1 MGGACQCQ
9 CTKPKDENPLD
20 EIFSDKDKNEITNYK
35 NQSVNSNGGFFKSQK
50 PQVIPSQNR
59 IKEGEKNNDIN
70 KQTEVDPPLEFYPP
84 PIATTNNF
92 TNENNNKDNE
102 IINTISKK
110 VDIKENEIKE
120 EEEIKEK
127 KYEEDKNKEIKEEN
141 NEEKNNEIKEEN
153 EEKKDNEINDK
164 KEQKIINDIEK
175 KSNNSFNIKSENS
188 NELIPDDDFSQY
200 IFKYIN
206 LIRTNPKSFIPII
219 EEAKKK
225 IIKDNNRLIFKS
237 KIKVALS
244 QGEPVFDETIQ
255 ILEKTEPMEKLKY
268 KPEMTIPL
276 PSTVEEIKDKAYLK
290 IKVKEILKKN
300 IKIKTYWKDNVKDPE
315 TSFILMIV
323 DDSGKKKGCKRRDI
337 LNPDIKYIGISSITI
352 EKSFVCYLTLSD

>member
-9 CTKPKDENPLD
+9 CTKPKSENPLD
-20 EIFSDKDKNEITNYK
+20 EILSDKDKNELTNYK
-35 NQSVNSNGGFFKSQK
+35 NQSINSNGAFFKSQK
-50 PQVIPSQNR
+50 PQEIPNKKDL
-59 IKEGEKNNDIN
+59 KESVEKNNDTN
-70 KQTEVDPPLEFYPP
+70 KQIEVEPPLEFYPP

-92 TNENNNKDNE
+92 TNENYNKDNE
-102 IINTISKK
+102 IINTVGKQANIN
-110 VDIKENEIKE
+110 ENEIKE
-120 EEEIKEK
+120 EDEFKVKEN
-127 KYEEDKNKEIKEEN
+127 EVENNSNK

-225 IIKDNNRLIFKS
+225 IIKYNNKLIFKS
-237 KIKVALS
+237 KVKVALS
-244 QGEPVFDETIQ
+244 QGEPAFEETISV
-255 ILEKTEPMEKLKY
+255 LEKSEPMEKLQY

-276 PSTVEEIKDKAYLK
+276 PSTVEEIKDKAYFK
-290 IKVKEILKKN
+290 NNVKELLKKN

-323 DDSGKKKGCKRRDI
+323 DDTGQKRGMKRRDI
-337 LNPDIKYIGISSITI
+337 LNPNFKYI
-352 EKSFVCYLTLSD
+352 

>member
-9 CTKPKDENPLD
+9 CTKPKSENPLD
-20 EIFSDKDKNEITNYK
+20 EILSDKDKNELTNYK
-35 NQSVNSNGGFFKSQK
+35 NQSINSNGAFFKSQK
-50 PQVIPSQNR
+50 PQEIPNKKDL
-59 IKEGEKNNDIN
+59 KESVEKNNDIN
-70 KQTEVDPPLEFYPP
+70 KQIEVEPPLEFYPP

-92 TNENNNKDNE
+92 TNENYNKDNE
-102 IINTISKK
+102 IINTVGKQANIN
-110 VDIKENEIKE
+110 ENEIKE
-120 EEEIKEK
+120 EDEFKVKEN
-127 KYEEDKNKEIKEEN
+127 EVENNSNK

-276 PSTVEEIKDKAYLK
+276 PSTVEEIKDKSYLK
-290 IKVKEILKKN
+290 IKVKEILNKN
-300 IKIKTYWKDNVKDPE
+300 IKIKTYWKDIVKDAE

-352 EKSFVCYLTLSD
+352 EKSFVCYLTLCD

>member
-9 CTKPKDENPLD
+9 CTKPKSENPLD
-20 EIFSDKDKNEITNYK
+20 EILSDKDKNELTNYK
-35 NQSVNSNGGFFKSQK
+35 NQSINSNGAFFKSQK
-50 PQVIPSQNR
+50 PQEIPNKKDL
-59 IKEGEKNNDIN
+59 KESVEKNNDTN
-70 KQTEVDPPLEFYPP
+70 KQIEVEPPLEFYPP

-92 TNENNNKDNE
+92 TNENYNKDNE
-102 IINTISKK
+102 IINTVGKQANIN
-110 VDIKENEIKE
+110 ENEIKE
-120 EEEIKEK
+120 EDEFKVKEN
-127 KYEEDKNKEIKEEN
+127 EVENNSNK

-225 IIKDNNRLIFKS
+225 NN
-237 KIKVALS
+237 
-244 QGEPVFDETIQ
+244 
-255 ILEKTEPMEKLKY
+255 
-268 KPEMTIPL
+268 
-276 PSTVEEIKDKAYLK
+276 
-290 IKVKEILKKN
+290 
-300 IKIKTYWKDNVKDPE
+300 
-315 TSFILMIV
+315 
-323 DDSGKKKGCKRRDI
+323 KR
-337 LNPDIKYIGISSITI
+337 
-352 EKSFVCYLTLSD
+352 

>member
-9 CTKPKDENPLD
+9 CTKPKSENPLD
-20 EIFSDKDKNEITNYK
+20 EILSDKDKNELTNYK
-35 NQSVNSNGGFFKSQK
+35 NQSINSNGAFFKSQK
-50 PQVIPSQNR
+50 PQEIPNKKDL
-59 IKEGEKNNDIN
+59 KESVEKNNDTN
-70 KQTEVDPPLEFYPP
+70 KQIEVEPPLEFYPP

-92 TNENNNKDNE
+92 TNENYNKDNE
-102 IINTISKK
+102 IINTVGKQANIN
-110 VDIKENEIKE
+110 ENEIKE
-120 EEEIKEK
+120 EDEFKVKEN
-127 KYEEDKNKEIKEEN
+127 EVENNSNK

-276 PSTVEEIKDKAYLK
+276 PSTVEEIKDKSYLK
-290 IKVKEILKKN
+290 IKVKEILNKN
-300 IKIKTYWKDNVKDPE
+300 IKIKTYWKDIVKDAE

-323 DDSGKKKGCKRRDI
+323 DDSGKKKGCK
-337 LNPDIKYIGISSITI
+337 
-352 EKSFVCYLTLSD
+352 